1 MEQTTTERFAIL
13 GHPQRM
19 ALFRL
24 LMRRYPDRVPAT
36 HLATALDTKPNTL
49 STYVRALMQVG
60 LITQE
65 RVGTSLRY
73 GVNMDATR
81 ATFDFMW
88 NDCCRGRP
96 DLCATAFI
104 DRPLDIAPPKYSV
117 LFVCTR
123 NSARSIFAE
132 SITRDIAGDRFD
144 AFSAGTHPQTEI
156 HPKALMLLQQKGHDL
171 SLLRSK
177 SVSTYRGDNPQH
189 FDFVFTVCD
198 QAANEDCPAWIGQPV
213 SAHWGIPDPA
223 TADGS
228 DARNDLAFQQ
238 AFAAIHR
245 RIETFVALPLAAL
258 DRISMQHA
266 ADDIGREF
274 AGKMI

>member
-1 MEQTTTERFAIL
+1 MTERFAIL

-36 HLATALDTKPNTL
+36 HLATALDIKPNTL
-49 STYVRALMQVG
+49 STYVRTLMQVG

-88 NDCCRGRP
+88 SDCCRGRP
-96 DLCATAFI
+96 DLCATAFA

-132 SITRDIAGDRFD
+132 SIMRDIAGDRFD
-144 AFSAGTHPQTEI
+144 TFSAGTHPQAEI

-177 SVSTYRGDNPQH
+177 SVSTYRGDDPKQ

-223 TADGS
+223 TADGT
-228 DARNDLAFQQ
+228 DALNALAFQQ

-258 DRISMQHA
+258 NRISMQHA
-266 ADDIGREF
+266 VDDIGREF